1 MHFERVSFQLKNFD
15 MVFIFK
21 DYTRKVQMVQQIPM
35 TSLDNVKEWL
45 KSAFINVFSVTKRS
59 NLYCTKMLPVK
70 AEIVFSRVWCFISHN
85 LIYFFVHVCALLTVL
100 IPSMWRFMEDVYF
113 FDVFSVG

>member
-59 NLYCTKMLPVK
+59 DLYCTKMLPVK

-85 LIYFFVHVCALLTVL
+85 LIYFLCTYVPF
-100 IPSMWRFMEDVYF
+100 
-113 FDVFSVG
+113 

>member
-1 MHFERVSFQLKNFD
+1 IDEETNPVLWGKRKYQDIQFYTEVVRQTNEAFDFDSPFNELGFFGPPFVITLDEVEFVHFERVSFQLKNFD

-45 KSAFINVFSVTKRS
+45 
-59 NLYCTKMLPVK
+59 
-70 AEIVFSRVWCFISHN
+70 
-85 LIYFFVHVCALLTVL
+85 
-100 IPSMWRFMEDVYF
+100 
-113 FDVFSVG
+113 